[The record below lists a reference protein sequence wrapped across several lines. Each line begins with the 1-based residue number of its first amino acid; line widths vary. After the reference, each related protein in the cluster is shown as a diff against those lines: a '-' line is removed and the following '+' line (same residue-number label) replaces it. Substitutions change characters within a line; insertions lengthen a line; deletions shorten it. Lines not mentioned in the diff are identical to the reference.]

1 MSVPVA
7 PPVRIARL
15 LALLV
20 PAAALGGAYIGQ
32 YGFGLY
38 PCEMCWWQRYPHF
51 LALALAALAFLRA
64 PVRPLVA
71 VAALAILT
79 SGLIGAYHA
88 GVEMGWW
95 EGITSCATTA
105 ANGGN
110 PLDAIMAAPV
120 IRCDVV
126 QFSFLGISL
135 AGWNFL
141 ASTTSAVLIL
151 FLIGFGKKA

>member
-1 MSVPVA
+1 MSVPVPA
-7 PPVRIARL
+7 PIRAARA

-20 PAAALGGAYIGQ
+20 PAGALAGAYIGQ
-32 YGFGLY
+32 YGFHLY

-79 SGLIGAYHA
+79 SGLIGGYHA

-95 EGITSCATTA
+95 EGVTTCATTA
-105 ANGGN
+105 TQGGN

-126 QFSFLGISL
+126 QFAFLGISM

-141 ASTTSAVLIL
+141 VSTASALAIL